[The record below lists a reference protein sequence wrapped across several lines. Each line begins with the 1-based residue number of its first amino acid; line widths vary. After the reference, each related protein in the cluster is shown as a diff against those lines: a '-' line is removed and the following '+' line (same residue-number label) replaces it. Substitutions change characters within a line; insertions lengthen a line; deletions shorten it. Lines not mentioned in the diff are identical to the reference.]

1 MSILTNTA
9 AGVPMHLKAGQITEP
24 MTIRMNDPIHHPA
37 HYTQGSVEVWD
48 FIHEQGLDYFL
59 GNAMK
64 YICRAGK
71 KSPETKVEDILKAIS
86 YLEKEVKILQESS

>member
-9 AGVPMHLKAGQITEP
+9 AGVPMHSRSGQMTEP
-24 MTIRMNDPIHHPA
+24 VIIRTNDPIHHPA

-71 KSPETKVEDILKAIS
+71 KSPDTKVEDILKAIS

>member
-9 AGVPMHLKAGQITEP
+9 AGVPMHSRSGQMTEP
-24 MTIRMNDPIHHPA
+24 VIIRANDPIHHPA

-59 GNAMK
+59 GN
-64 YICRAGK
+64 ICRAGK